1 MYVAFQC
8 VSLNLTFFQ
17 NPDGDFMEDETMYDD
32 LNLDEEE
39 EKYGI
44 AAEDDSDEGSY
55 ADEEYGKKPKKPKK
69 KKTPKPKG
77 VSSAK
82 RAPSPFSNPPRSLIT
97 HSRPSTTSS
106 PPRLRFRLR
115 LRFPFQEKE
124 KTPCPR

>member
-1 MYVAFQC
+1 MRFALGQGYADADV
-8 VSLNLTFFQ
+8 
-17 NPDGDFMEDETMYDD
+17 
-32 LNLDEEE
+32 
-39 EKYGI
+39 
-44 AAEDDSDEGSY
+44 AEDDSDEGSY

-77 VSSAK
+77 VSRVLRETCSLSIPFHFPDFPL
-82 RAPSPFSNPPRSLIT
+82 RRVLSPVT